1 MDKVTAT
8 ARALDMLNRNG
19 HLFEEE
25 RTFRIISETVA
36 ELIEEL
42 GPAKALHLIK
52 KKKLYL
58 LTHIRMMAVNHK
70 R

>member
-36 ELIEEL
+36 ELIEKV
-42 GPAKALHLIK
+42 GPAEALHLIK
-52 KKKLYL
+52 KKKPRL
-58 LTHIRMMAVNHK
+58 LAHIRMMVVNPK
-70 R
+70 G